1 MIADAVA
8 AAGPASLPAM
18 RVAWLTPELPYW
30 PGGSGGSTR
39 QFQLIKQLIARGNA
53 VDVVAPVHPDQQA
66 GRASLTGLGATLLA
80 VDRPASRIRE
90 VLQAARVAPAV
101 IPRALTMPVAAWQ
114 VEVFWRRL
122 RQARDEALGHNPD
135 VILIEHDWAARWTE
149 DLPAGIPKV
158 SGLENLTWDYY
169 ARRAAAA
176 EGIQRR
182 LLAIEARRFRRF
194 DRRTLAAFDL
204 LLAMSEDDLREL
216 AKVSDR
222 PAIVTPNG
230 VDTDALVPSPL
241 PDAPTVLFTGTFGY
255 APNAEAL
262 RWLLSEIWPRVV
274 ARRPDAELLVVGR
287 GVPDEIAA
295 LADDSV
301 TLAGWVPEMQPWF
314 DRARVVI
321 VPMRSGG
328 GTRLKVLDGLAS
340 GRPLVSTTMGAMG
353 VDVVDGEQV
362 VLADGV
368 EAFAA
373 ATVAVLDDPRRGA
386 RIGAAGRRVAEDVYD
401 WRAIGDRLDAAL
413 RELVAARG

>member
-1 MIADAVA
+1 
-8 AAGPASLPAM
+8 M

-39 QFQLIKQLIARGNA
+39 QFQLIKQLIARGTD
-53 VDVVAPVHPDQQA
+53 VDVVAPVHPEQQS
-66 GRASLTGLGATLLA
+66 GRASLTDLGATLFA
-80 VDRPASRIRE
+80 VDRPPSRIRE
-90 VLQAARVAPAV
+90 VLRTARIAPAV
-101 IPRALTMPVAAWQ
+101 LPRALTMPVAAWQ
-114 VEVFWRRL
+114 VEVFWRQL
-122 RQARDEALGHNPD
+122 QQAKDDALARDPD
-135 VILIEHDWAARWTE
+135 VILIEHDWAARWTR
-149 DLPAGIPKV
+149 DLPPGIPKI
-158 SGLENLTWDYY
+158 SGLENLSWDYY
-169 ARRAAAA
+169 ARRAASA
-176 EGIQRR
+176 EGWQRK
-182 LLAIEARRFRRF
+182 LLGIEARRFRRF
-194 DRRTLAAFDL
+194 DRRTLPAFDL
-204 LLAMSEDDLREL
+204 LLAMSQADLDEL
-216 AKVSDR
+216 RMVSDR

-241 PDAPTVLFTGTFGY
+241 PDTPTVLFTGTFGY

-262 RWLLSEIWPRVV
+262 RWLLSEIWPRVT
-274 ARRPDAELLVVGR
+274 AQKPDAKLLVVGK

-362 VLADGV
+362 VLADGA
-368 EAFAA
+368 EAFAT
-373 ATVAVLDDPRRGA
+373 ATVGILNDPERGA
-386 RIGAAGRRVAEDVYD
+386 RIGAAGRKVAEDVYD
-401 WRAIGDRLDAAL
+401 WRAIGARLDVAL
-413 RELVAARG
+413 RELVAKRG

>member
-1 MIADAVA
+1 
-8 AAGPASLPAM
+8 M

-39 QFQLIKQLIARGNA
+39 QFQLIKQLIARGAA

-66 GRASLTGLGATLLA
+66 GRASLTDIGATLLA
-80 VDRPASRIRE
+80 VDRPASRVRE
-90 VLQAARVAPAV
+90 VLRTVRTAPGV
-101 IPRALTMPVAAWQ
+101 LPRALTMPVAAWQ
-114 VEVFWRRL
+114 VEVFWRQL
-122 RQARDEALGHNPD
+122 QQAKDDALARDPD
-135 VILIEHDWAARWTE
+135 VILVEHDWAARWTR

-158 SGLENLTWDYY
+158 SGLENLSWDYY
-169 ARRAAAA
+169 ARRAASA
-176 EGIQRR
+176 EGLQRR
-182 LLAIEARRFRRF
+182 LLGIEARRFRRF
-194 DRRTLAAFDL
+194 DRRTLSAFDL
-204 LLAMSEDDLREL
+204 LLAMSQDDLEEL
-216 AKVSDR
+216 RTVSDR

-230 VDTDALVPSPL
+230 VDTDALIPSPL
-241 PDAPTVLFTGTFGY
+241 PDSPTVLFTGTFGY

-262 RWLLSEIWPRVV
+262 RWLLSEIWPRVS
-274 ARRPDAELLVVGR
+274 ARKPDAKLLVVGK

-362 VLADGV
+362 VLADGA

-373 ATVAVLDDPRRGA
+373 ATVAILDDPERGA
-386 RIGAAGRRVAEDVYD
+386 RIGAAGRKVAEDVYD
-401 WRAIGDRLDAAL
+401 WRAIGARLDVAL
-413 RELVAARG
+413 RELVATRG

>member
-1 MIADAVA
+1 
-8 AAGPASLPAM
+8 M

-39 QFQLIKQLIARGNA
+39 QFQLIKQLLARGHD
-53 VDVVAPVHPDQQA
+53 VDVVAPVHPEQQA
-66 GRASLTGLGATLLA
+66 GRASLHEIGATLFA
-80 VDRPASRIRE
+80 VDRPVSRVRE
-90 VLQAARVAPAV
+90 VLETVRTAPGV
-101 IPRALTMPVAAWQ
+101 LPRALTMPVAAWQ
-114 VEVFWRRL
+114 VEVFWRSL
-122 RQARDEALGHNPD
+122 QQAKDGALARDPD
-135 VILIEHDWAARWTE
+135 VILIEHDWAARWTA

-158 SGLENLTWDYY
+158 SGLENLSWDYY
-169 ARRAAAA
+169 ARRAASA
-176 EGIQRR
+176 EGLQKR
-182 LLAIEARRFRRF
+182 LLGIEARRFRRF

-204 LLAMSEDDLREL
+204 LLAMSQDDLEEL
-216 AKVSDR
+216 RTVSDR

-230 VDTDALVPSPL
+230 VDTDALVASPL
-241 PDAPTVLFTGTFGY
+241 PETPTVLFTGTFGY

-262 RWLLSEIWPRVV
+262 RWLLSEIWPRVTDRV
-274 ARRPDAELLVVGR
+274 PGADLLVVGK
-287 GVPDEIAA
+287 GVPDELVA

-362 VLADGV
+362 VLADGT

-373 ATVAVLDDPRRGA
+373 ATVAILEDPERGA
-386 RIGAAGRRVAEDVYD
+386 RIGAAGRRVAEEVYD
-401 WRAIGDRLDAAL
+401 WRAIGARLDEAL
-413 RELVAARG
+413 RELVR

>member
-1 MIADAVA
+1 
-8 AAGPASLPAM
+8 M

-39 QFQLIKQLIARGNA
+39 QFQLIKQLIARGNT

-66 GRASLTGLGATLLA
+66 GRSSLTEVGATLHA
-80 VDRPASRIRE
+80 VDRPPSRVRE
-90 VLQAARVAPAV
+90 VLGTVRRAPG
-101 IPRALTMPVAAWQ
+101 IGPRALTMPVAAWQ
-114 VEVFWRRL
+114 VEVFWRQL
-122 RQARDEALGHNPD
+122 QGAADAALARQPD
-135 VILIEHDWAARWTE
+135 VILIEHDWAARWAA

-158 SGLENLTWDYY
+158 SGLENLSWDYY

-176 EGIQRR
+176 EGVQRR
-182 LLAIEARRFRRF
+182 LLEIEARRFRRF
-194 DRRTLAAFDL
+194 DRRRLPAFDL
-204 LLAMSEDDLREL
+204 LLAMSQDDLEEL
-216 AKVSDR
+216 RRVSDR
-222 PAIVTPNG
+222 PAIVMPNG

-241 PDAPTVLFTGTFGY
+241 PDTPTVLFTGTFGY

-262 RWLLSEIWPRVV
+262 RWLLAEIWPAVR
-274 ARRPDAELLVVGR
+274 AKRPDAELLVVGK

-362 VLADGV
+362 VLADGAA
-368 EAFAA
+368 AFAD
-373 ATVAVLDDPRRGA
+373 ATVAILDDPERGA
-386 RIGAAGRRVAEDVYD
+386 RIGAAGRKVAEDVYD
-401 WRAIGDRLDAAL
+401 WRAIGERLDGAL
-413 RELVAARG
+413 RELVASRARG